1 MTVFL
6 LIGSSIG
13 AVIGFLHACYVY
25 RQEVRDLPNVLSERP
40 VATRV
45 GAAYY
50 ALWTFFLWVVFGSYV
65 LILWVVSVI
74 AYSIYKAVRISSTS

>member
-25 RQEVRDLPNVLSERP
+25 RQEVRGLPNALSERP